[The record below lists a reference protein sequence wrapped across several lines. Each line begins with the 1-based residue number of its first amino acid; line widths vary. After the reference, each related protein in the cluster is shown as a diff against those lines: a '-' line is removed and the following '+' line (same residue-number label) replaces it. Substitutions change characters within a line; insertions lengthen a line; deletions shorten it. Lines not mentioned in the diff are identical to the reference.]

1 MQPLLSVLLLIIWV
15 VETSSYL
22 QSTRFLGRASWLSA
36 ASPLHYKKTTTESEL
51 VNVELQRYVEPING
65 TDISQLIEEMS
76 LQEKY
81 SLLLQSYGN
90 KVLES
95 GGRRK
100 DSNLFQKIEG
110 LYDNMV
116 QKAIQPDD
124 KSTQSLY
131 DAASAFCDIE
141 IMSRAMKLARLGG
154 RARAF
159 GLANGQLTTPLLTE
173 AESRLL
179 QVQLPTDSR
188 EEEVFY
194 ATSIATAVAA
204 WVGLELGG
212 IFSHDL
218 HLWTNLYSC
227 LLLLV
232 GSLDVI
238 FQKAKTLRLAVAG
251 LERLVLRDEER
262 QAHVDASAFLVGYLL
277 GLPCFCYKPEV
288 NEALKMLQGL
298 PDNLDV
304 YKQVPYRRQQNQRK
318 ASGGSG
324 WGLDQMLSQFKS
336 KVPAASPPS
345 TNTSLSQ
352 SSSSSPLTE
361 ESIPSTRTEVQVTAA
376 ESILNNGRV
385 LIWLL
390 TPVAA
395 ESQRYGQTI
404 LSDPRRSKELLKMV
418 ASIDRNRTSSVLPT
432 RSEDQQALLQW
443 AYFEASTL
451 VKQYSDL
458 LGGVSSY
465 LRTGTSTVGECALLI
480 ENELS

>member
-1 MQPLLSVLLLIIWV
+1 MIC
-15 VETSSYL
+15 
-22 QSTRFLGRASWLSA
+22 
-36 ASPLHYKKTTTESEL
+36 
-51 VNVELQRYVEPING
+51 
-65 TDISQLIEEMS
+65 
-76 LQEKY
+76 
-81 SLLLQSYGN
+81 
-90 KVLES
+90 
-95 GGRRK
+95 
-100 DSNLFQKIEG
+100 
-110 LYDNMV
+110 
-116 QKAIQPDD
+116 
-124 KSTQSLY
+124 
-131 DAASAFCDIE
+131 DA
-141 IMSRAMKLARLGG
+141 GG

-159 GLANGQLTTPLLTE
+159 GLANGQLTTPSLSE
-173 AESRLL
+173 ADSRLL

-194 ATSIATAVAA
+194 ATSIATAIAA
-204 WVGLELGG
+204 WLGLELGG

-238 FQKAKTLRLAVAG
+238 FQKAKTLRLAIAG

-288 NEALKMLQGL
+288 NEALKMLQGS

-304 YKQVPYRRQQNQRK
+304 YKQVPYRRQQSQKK

-336 KVPAASPPS
+336 KVPAAPPS
-345 TNTSLSQ
+345 SANATLLQ
-352 SSSSSPLTE
+352 SSSSSLRTA
-361 ESIPSTRTEVQVTAA
+361 ESIPSTRTDVPVTAA

-395 ESQRYGQTI
+395 EYQRYGQTI
-404 LSDPRRSKELLKMV
+404 LSDPRRQV
-418 ASIDRNRTSSVLPT
+418 PCT
-432 RSEDQQALLQW
+432 
-443 AYFEASTL
+443 
-451 VKQYSDL
+451 
-458 LGGVSSY
+458 
-465 LRTGTSTVGECALLI
+465 
-480 ENELS
+480 